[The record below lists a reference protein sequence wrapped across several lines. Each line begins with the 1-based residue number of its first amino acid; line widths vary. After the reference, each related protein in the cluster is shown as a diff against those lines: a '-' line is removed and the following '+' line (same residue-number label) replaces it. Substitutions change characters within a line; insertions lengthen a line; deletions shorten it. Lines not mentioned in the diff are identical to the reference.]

1 MGDIDLVS
9 KIILDIGQES
19 QLIFQELKRKYQV
32 TSEALIKVAF
42 VMLYETVCIYEMEQ
56 GWEVIFIN
64 EYFSDQKIPWNF
76 SSSQPR
82 DVRLDFVHGNLNET
96 EIILVDIETAIRI
109 DELLPYFQNDQNE
122 MLQQALS
129 LFLSASF
136 QFRHSD
142 GWRLVAQGVG
152 RDRRTLESFDAL
164 ITVDM

>member
-1 MGDIDLVS
+1 MGETNLVS
-9 KIILDIGQES
+9 KIILDLSAES
-19 QLIFQELKRKYQV
+19 RLMFQEMKRKYQV

-42 VMLYETVCIYEMEQ
+42 VMLHETVCIYEMEH
-56 GWEVIFIN
+56 GWEVLFIN

-76 SSSQPR
+76 TSSQSS
-82 DVRLDFVHGNLNET
+82 DERLNFGHGNINET

-109 DELLPYFQNDQNE
+109 DELLPYFQNDQNQ

-164 ITVDM
+164 ISVDL